1 MDSGTQE
8 LRLAVTL
15 LMQAR
20 VLCAGALDFLRD
32 NADHAG
38 RLDKIGAA
46 LGEECAVIE
55 RVIASMGEAHGDNAG
70 GAESAPSAAEP
81 SRIEQLHAE
90 LLECE
95 RLNNQLD
102 ELSTTFDSTSGEH
115 TTSEDVILKSNA
127 DFAEKRLLDR
137 METLANCLA
146 LERPAAARDT
156 LIFALRALGPLQELL
171 MAVPEYHGYER
182 KQGCIAYR
190 LLQNIVPALEQ
201 LAGITRAELGFEEPQ
216 TEAEIIEN
224 LKAALAHKATL
235 N

>member
-1 MDSGTQE
+1 MDSRMQE

-46 LGEECAVIE
+46 LGEECVGIE
-55 RVIASMGEAHGDNAG
+55 RVIASMEEAHGDEAG
-70 GAESAPSAAEP
+70 SAGSANGAEP

-95 RLNNQLD
+95 QLNNQLD

-115 TTSEDVILKSNA
+115 KTSEDVILKSNA

-146 LERPAAARDT
+146 LERPATTRET

-171 MAVPEYHGYER
+171 MAVPEDHSYER

-201 LAGITRAELGFEEPQ
+201 LAATTRAELGFEEPQ

-224 LKAALAHKATL
+224 LKAALAQKATL

>member
-1 MDSGTQE
+1 MDSRMQE
-8 LRLAVTL
+8 LRLALTL

-46 LGEECAVIE
+46 LGEECAGIE
-55 RVIASMGEAHGDNAG
+55 RMIASMEEAHGDEASSAG
-70 GAESAPSAAEP
+70 SANGAEP

-95 RLNNQLD
+95 QLNNQLD
-102 ELSTTFDSTSGEH
+102 ELSATFDSTSDEH
-115 TTSEDVILKSNA
+115 KTSEDVILKSNA

-137 METLANCLA
+137 MDTLANCLA
-146 LERPAAARDT
+146 LERPATARDT

-171 MAVPEYHGYER
+171 MAVPEDHSYER

-201 LAGITRAELGFEEPQ
+201 LAATTRAELGFEEPQ

-224 LKAALAHKATL
+224 LKAALAQKATL